1 MSSDEK
7 QTKAEFNIQRLRS
20 GGLITNYFCTSSCKH
35 CLYNCSPQWEKRY
48 IDPDTAEKN
57 LMTIRSLGCRSVH
70 IGGGEPLLR
79 PDKLATVLDIADDLG
94 VSVDYVE
101 TNSSWFKD
109 PDSATD
115 LLLRL
120 RKHSLNTLLI
130 SISPFH
136 NESIPFFKVKGVIEA
151 AQRARVGIFP
161 WVTDFVSDLSR
172 FDPAQTHSLEEYY
185 EIFGRDYLLQ
195 VLKRY
200 WIHLGGRALET
211 YRPLLGLKTFQQI
224 LEESS
229 GNCCGE
235 LSDTGH
241 FHIDLFGNY
250 IPGLCS
256 GLSISIEDLAKP
268 LSDETYPILTFLYR
282 HGIRGLI
289 KMAEDSGGFSPQ
301 KDLYL
306 NKCDLCTEVRS
317 FLVQNDY
324 LGSEELN
331 PAEFYSKKGDN
342 YDV

>member
-1 MSSDEK
+1 M
-7 QTKAEFNIQRLRS
+7 AEFVIKKLRS

-48 IDPDTAEKN
+48 IDPVTAEKN
-57 LMTIRSLGCRSVH
+57 LQTARMLGCRSVH

-79 PDKLATVLDIADDLG
+79 PDKLATVLEIADDLG

-109 PDSATD
+109 PDSAKD

-120 RKHSLNTLLI
+120 RKHGLNTLLI

-172 FDPAQTHSLEEYY
+172 FDPAIPHSLAEFTDL
-185 EIFGRDYLLQ
+185 FGRDYLLQ
-195 VLKRY
+195 ILSRY

-211 YRPLLGLKTFQQI
+211 FRPLLAQKTFEQI
-224 LEESS
+224 MQESDGDCYS
-229 GNCCGE
+229 E
-235 LSDTGH
+235 LSDTSH

-256 GLSISIEDLAKP
+256 GLSISIEDLGKP
-268 LSDETYPILTFLYR
+268 LAAETYPILTSLHRY
-282 HGIRGLI
+282 GIWALI
-289 KMAEDSGGFSPQ
+289 KMAEDSVGFSPH
-301 KDLYL
+301 KNLYI

-324 LGSEELN
+324 NGSAELN
-331 PAEFYSKKGDN
+331 PAEFYSQS
-342 YDV
+342 